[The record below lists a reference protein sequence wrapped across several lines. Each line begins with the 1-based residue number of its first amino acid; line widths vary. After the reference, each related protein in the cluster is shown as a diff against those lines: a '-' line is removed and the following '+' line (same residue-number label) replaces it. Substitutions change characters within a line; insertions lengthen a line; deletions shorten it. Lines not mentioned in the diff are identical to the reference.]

1 MLLIHL
7 FLLFRMTYT
16 YVLRIQTVLAPG
28 RRDAVVEVGARSSH
42 IQLLLISLGGDIVPG
57 LCSLGQELIKRER
70 ETLKMASERQL
81 GGKRMENF
89 KYSSLFWPEGCL

>member
-1 MLLIHL
+1 
-7 FLLFRMTYT
+7 MTYT

-42 IQLLLISLGGDIVPG
+42 IQLLLISLSGDIVPG

-70 ETLKMASERQL
+70 ERLKMASERQL
-81 GGKRMENF
+81 GGERMEHF